1 MDASGFRRC
10 KCGARKLAV
19 ILAASLA
26 LSGCDPL
33 SISLLGA
40 GASAG
45 ITSQLSGV
53 NYRTFADS
61 LTHVKQATLAAME
74 KMKIKVLGID
84 KTETGETIRAKTND
98 RTIEIELETLTA
110 SATRVRA
117 VARRSDFFL
126 VDSATSAEIL
136 QQTAKAL

>member
-1 MDASGFRRC
+1 MDASGFRRRQRS
-10 KCGARKLAV
+10 ARKLAA
-19 ILAASLA
+19 ILGASLMLCA
-26 LSGCDPL
+26 CDPL

-45 ITSQLSGV
+45 ISGQLSGI

-61 LTHVKQATLAAME
+61 LIHVKQATLAAMD

-84 KTETGETIRAKTND
+84 KTETGETIRARTND